1 MKTILFLYSLP
12 VKIILISGILLMT
25 FFTFPDP
32 LVAQNALKYHP
43 ALKSKQ
49 YQRSEWFASAR
60 TDSAGS
66 MGSYLRALNAVQQE
80 AAGREVPGNYQ
91 ATQWYP
97 LGPAKTTHPVLAQ
110 LGLVSC
116 IWIDTSNFQTILAG
130 SNTGGIFRTTD
141 GGDNWTSLSDNYIT
155 TGVLSIQ
162 VDPADKNR
170 IFIGTGHLGF
180 GRAYGNGVM
189 KSTDGGVSWEQ
200 TGLNS
205 SSMAANFTVR
215 KLMMQPGQ
223 PGTMLAILN
232 TEFRQK
238 AMIYRTTDWAE
249 NWEEVYSDNGAE
261 LFSIKSDPLNPEI
274 IYATGNRFLKSTDA
288 GLTWTDQSATLPLDS
303 NFVVSRVE
311 IAKTPYNPDLVLT
324 LVENYDTTGTNPSAR
339 LELYRSTDNG
349 LNYTKINLKYNPYA
363 GYWKMEFGISP
374 ASSDEFYLGGIW
386 LYKYRIE
393 EDSAKFIYCSD
404 HKYHHDVRDLHIFAT
419 SEKDLMYMANDGG
432 VSKSETGAES
442 WFDITRNG
450 LTFTQFH
457 NIAIGENS
465 DMMFAGPQDANLSIY
480 NFKTGVWSKNAK
492 VSDAYGGAIDHSN
505 PDIVYLVS
513 YPPRITLPNKFL
525 LKSTDGGNYFEF
537 FGTPDSTEIGRID
550 KPIEMDPV
558 DPNTLYAGVRDVWK
572 TTDGA
577 VTWNKISNFPAAGEP
592 KLISVRVA
600 PSNNNVIAAAFENPT
615 WAVPSV
621 SKLWITPD
629 GGNHWLNITPTGTTS
644 LDYAGIADISFH
656 PETPLK
662 FWLSLDREW
671 ANHRVYMTS
680 DGGATWQNFSEGL
693 PPIPVNTIGFVKGAG
708 YDVLLAAT
716 DAGVYY
722 RDESMTRWELFG
734 QGLPLTIVADLKISY
749 SRRKIVAGTFGR
761 GLWEADLC
769 MPLTEGELVISDTT
783 EWAGKR
789 KVLQDVVINPGGKLT
804 IRSTIEMGLNRK
816 IKVLPGGELIIDR
829 GTLTNDCAGM
839 WDGVR
844 LYGSADYNNTTLPQG
859 KISLL
864 HGSSIQHADTAIR
877 TIGVDETGHVIPGTG
892 GGIIYTYSAK
902 IINNGHGVEINPSE
916 GINPSEFIMC
926 LFETEKTLPDGSEAG
941 DLVSLKGSKGVKFI
955 SCQFENSL
963 PVSDFPYH
971 ERGVGINSFNS
982 SFSVG
987 KLQSADSIPFGL
999 NAEAVFK
1006 QLSSGIRAT
1015 ASSPAFPVNVSN
1027 VRFDRNLTGIYLSG
1041 LNLSSIRNC
1050 SFSLN
1055 SSSLSDSLKPAATA
1069 IYLDNCAFFDL
1080 SGNTIKGPLGAF
1092 VPKSKTAGIIIN
1104 RSGELNHTL
1113 YANTITNTNFAVLAQ
1128 NSNRSLN
1135 GKTGL
1140 RLLSNWFDSNEY
1152 DICFTNDS
1160 SETNNGGALHQG
1172 STGPEPGS
1180 PAGNH
1185 FSYSKL
1191 HRDGDIH
1198 NAGEY
1203 FYYHYYNGPDSLA
1216 QLPLSYYKAYPV
1228 EANLAIPAESTYKPA
1243 YMLVSSDKFQE
1254 AFSELSVISAQA
1266 HSDYTDLLDGGNTL
1280 QLLNEINSCQSEQ
1293 APALTKRLIQLSPY
1307 LSSEVLNALVKHQK
1321 SIPNLLI
1328 FEVLLVNPQMV
1339 RDTPL
1344 MAAIGTMDPP
1354 LESYMIVALAGAYN
1368 MFSGLEF
1375 LDART
1380 DALRSARDLLF
1391 GQFGGC
1397 LYKSFLND
1405 KEINPLILHLQ
1416 NDDRPESQYLSAFL
1430 ELNTGKTDQAEEI
1443 INQIPWNFPGLEV
1456 EVHENLSSL
1465 FNLNRSLFSEGR
1477 LPDALNAD
1485 HLLLLVHLL
1494 QFPETSVF
1502 ANNILNYYGHIYYNE
1517 PYFFP
1522 GAPLTVQSPVIPPV
1536 VFSGAGFEVY
1546 PVPAASYV
1554 ILDYYS
1560 EQEMTD
1566 GLVKINNMSGQ
1577 LVKEIRLTASYGQQM
1592 IDVSGLET
1600 GSYIFIMS
1608 NGSATIGERKVIIA
1622 R

>member
-1 MKTILFLYSLP
+1 MKNCVSSNNFPGKFMI
-12 VKIILISGILLMT
+12 ISGILLLILHII
-25 FFTFPDP
+25 PNP
-32 LVAQNALKYHP
+32 LIAQNATKYHP

-49 YQRSEWFASAR
+49 YQRSEWFSSAR
-60 TDSAGS
+60 VDSSGS
-66 MGSYLRALNAVQQE
+66 MGSYLRAVNSVQQE

-97 LGPAKTTHPVLAQ
+97 LGPTKTTHPVLAQ
-110 LGLVSC
+110 LGLVSS

-141 GGDNWTSLSDNYIT
+141 GGDNWNSLSDNYLT

-189 KSTDGGVSWEQ
+189 KSTDGGVSWEH
-200 TGLNS
+200 TGLNMN
-205 SSMAANFTVR
+205 SMAANFTVR
-215 KLMMQPGQ
+215 KLLMLPGN
-223 PGTMLAILN
+223 PGTMLAVIN

-238 AMIYRTTDWAE
+238 ALIYRTTDWAE

-261 LFSIKSDPLNPEI
+261 LFSIKPDPLNPEI
-274 IYATGNRFLKSTDA
+274 IYVTGNRFLKSTDA
-288 GLTWTDQSATLPLDS
+288 GLTWIDQSASIPLDS
-303 NFVVSRVE
+303 NYVVSRVE
-311 IAKTPYNPDLVLT
+311 IAKTPDNPDLMLT
-324 LVENYDTTGTNPSAR
+324 LVENYDTTGANPSAR

-349 LNYTKINLKYNPYA
+349 LNYTKINLKYNPFA

-386 LYKYRIE
+386 LYKYHIE

-404 HKYHHDVRDLHIFAT
+404 HKYHHDVRDLHIYAT
-419 SEKDLMYMANDGG
+419 PGKDLMFMANDGG

-457 NIAIGENS
+457 NITIDENS
-465 DMMFAGPQDANLSIY
+465 DMMYAGPQDANLSFY
-480 NFKTGVWSKNAK
+480 NFKTGAWTKNAK
-492 VSDAYGGAIDHSN
+492 VSDAYEGAIDHSN
-505 PDIVYLVS
+505 PDIVYIVT
-513 YPPRITLPNKFL
+513 YPPRITLPNMFL

-537 FGTPDSTEIGRID
+537 FGTPDSTEIGRVD

-558 DPNTLYAGVRDVWK
+558 DPNTLYAGVKDVWK

-577 VTWNKISNFPAAGEP
+577 VSWQKISNFPAIGDP
-592 KLISVRVA
+592 KIIAVRVA

-629 GGNHWLNITPTGTTS
+629 GGNHWLNITPTGTYS
-644 LDYAGIADISFH
+644 LDYAGITDITFH

-671 ANHRVYMTS
+671 GNRRVYMTS
-680 DGGATWQNFSEGL
+680 DGGASWQNFSEGL
-693 PPIPVNTIGFVKGAG
+693 PSLPVNTICYVKGAG

-722 RDESMTRWELFG
+722 RDENMSRWELFG

-749 SRRKIVAGTFGR
+749 SRRKIVAGTYGR

-783 EWAGKR
+783 EWTVKQ
-789 KVLQDVVINPGGKLT
+789 KMLQDVVIRPGGKLT
-804 IRSTIEMGLNRK
+804 IRSSVEMGLDRK

-844 LYGSADYNNTTLPQG
+844 LYGSADYSNSALSQG

-864 HGSSIQHADTAIR
+864 HGGTIQHADTAIR
-877 TIGVDETGHVIPGTG
+877 TIGVDEAGKEMYGTG
-892 GGIIYTYSAK
+892 GGIIYAYNAK
-902 IINNGHGVEINPSE
+902 IINNGHGVEINPAK
-916 GINPSEFIMC
+916 GVNPSEFTMC
-926 LFETEKTLPDGSEAG
+926 LFKTEKKLPDGSDAG

-971 ERGVGINSFNS
+971 ERGIGISSFNS
-982 SFSVG
+982 SFSVE

-999 NAEAVFK
+999 NADAVFK
-1006 QLSSGIRAT
+1006 QLSSGIKAT
-1015 ASSPAFPVNVSN
+1015 ASSPAFPVVVSN
-1027 VRFDRNLTGIYLSG
+1027 VRFDRNLTGVYLSG

-1055 SSSLSDSLKPAATA
+1055 SSTLSDSLKPAATA
-1069 IYLDNCAFFDL
+1069 IYLDNCSFFDL

-1104 RSGELNHTL
+1104 RSGALNHTL

-1140 RLLSNWFDSNEY
+1140 RLLSNWFDGNEY

-1160 SETNNGGALHQG
+1160 TETNNGGALHQG

-1203 FYYHYYNGPDSLA
+1203 FYYHYYKGSDTLA
-1216 QLPLSYYKAYPV
+1216 HLPVSYYRTYPV
-1228 EANLAIPAESTYKPA
+1228 EASLTVPADSAYKPA
-1243 YMLVSSDKFQE
+1243 YMEVPADKFQE
-1254 AFSELSVISAQA
+1254 AFSQLAEISAQSQA
-1266 HSDYTDLLDGGNTL
+1266 TYDDLLDGGNTM
-1280 QLLNEINSCQSEQ
+1280 QLVNEINNCLSEQ
-1293 APALTKRLIQLSPY
+1293 APQLAQKLIKFSPY
-1307 LSSEVLNALVKHQK
+1307 LSSQVLMALVKHQK

-1328 FEVLLVNPQMV
+1328 FEVLLLNPQIV
-1339 RDTPL
+1339 RDIQL
-1344 MAAIGTMDPP
+1344 MAAIDAMDPP
-1354 LESYMIVALAGAYN
+1354 LESYMIVTLAQAYN
-1368 MFSGLEF
+1368 HFSDLE
-1375 LDART
+1375 LLEAQT
-1380 DALRSARDLLF
+1380 DAVRSARDLLF
-1391 GQFGGC
+1391 YQVGGD
-1397 LYKSFLND
+1397 LYCSVLTGG
-1405 KEINPLILHLQ
+1405 EVNPIIQHLQ
-1416 NDDRPESQYLSAFL
+1416 NDDRPESHYLAAFL
-1430 ELNTGKTDQAEEI
+1430 MLNNGEPNTADAI
-1443 INQIPWNFPGLEV
+1443 INGIPGNFPE
-1456 EVHENLSSL
+1456 LSVVAHQNML
-1465 FNLNRSLFSEGR
+1465 SLFSLNSSLLSEGQ
-1477 LPDALNAD
+1477 LPDALNAEQIS
-1485 HLLLLVHLL
+1485 LLNQLG
-1494 QFPETSVF
+1494 QFPETSAY
-1502 ANNILNYYGHIYYNE
+1502 ANNILNFFGPVNYNE
-1517 PYFFP
+1517 PYIFP
-1522 GAPLTVQSPVIPPV
+1522 GAPHTVQPPVIPPV

-1546 PVPAASYV
+1546 PVPAATYV

-1560 EQEMTD
+1560 EQVMTD
-1566 GLVKINNMSGQ
+1566 GLLRINNMSGQ
-1577 LVKEIRLTASYGQQM
+1577 LVKEVRLTEPYGQRI
-1592 IDVSGLET
+1592 IDVSRLES
-1600 GSYIFIMS
+1600 GSYFFVMT
-1608 NGSATIGERKVIIA
+1608 NGSTKIGEQKVVIS

>member
-1 MKTILFLYSLP
+1 M
-12 VKIILISGILLMT
+12 
-25 FFTFPDP
+25 
-32 LVAQNALKYHP
+32 
-43 ALKSKQ
+43 
-49 YQRSEWFASAR
+49 
-60 TDSAGS
+60 
-66 MGSYLRALNAVQQE
+66 
-80 AAGREVPGNYQ
+80 
-91 ATQWYP
+91 
-97 LGPAKTTHPVLAQ
+97 
-110 LGLVSC
+110 
-116 IWIDTSNFQTILAG
+116 
-130 SNTGGIFRTTD
+130 
-141 GGDNWTSLSDNYIT
+141 
-155 TGVLSIQ
+155 LSIQ

-189 KSTDGGVSWEQ
+189 KSTDGGVTWEQ

-205 SSMAANFTVR
+205 NSMAANFTVR
-215 KLMMQPGQ
+215 KIMLLPGH
-223 PGTMLAILN
+223 PGTMLALIN

-238 AMIYRTTDWAE
+238 SLIYRSTDWAE

-261 LFSIKSDPLNPEI
+261 LFSIKPDPLNPETL
-274 IYATGNRFLKSTDA
+274 YVTGNRFLKSIDA
-288 GLTWTDQSATLPLDS
+288 GLTWVDQSASLPLDT
-303 NFVVSRVE
+303 NYVISRVE
-311 IAKTPYNPDLVLT
+311 IAKTPDNPELMLT
-324 LVENYDTTGTNPSAR
+324 LVENYDTTGANPSAR
-339 LELYRSTDNG
+339 LDLYRSTDNG
-349 LNYTKINLKYNPYA
+349 LNYAKINLKYNPFA
-363 GYWKMEFGISP
+363 GYWKMEFGISR

-393 EDSAKFIYCSD
+393 ADSAKFIYCSD
-404 HKYHHDVRDLHIFAT
+404 HKYHHDVRDLHIYAT
-419 SEKDLMYMANDGG
+419 SGKDLMYMANDGG

-442 WFDITRNG
+442 WTDITRNG

-465 DMMFAGPQDANLSIY
+465 DMMFAGPQDANLSFY
-480 NFKTGVWSKNAK
+480 NFKTGDWTKNAK
-492 VSDAYGGAIDHSN
+492 VSDAYEGAVDHSN

-513 YPPRITLPNKFL
+513 YPPKSTQPNMFL

-558 DPNTLYAGVRDVWK
+558 DPNTLYAGLRDVWK

-577 VTWNKISNFPAAGEP
+577 VSWSKISDFSATGEP
-592 KLISVRVA
+592 KLIAVRVA

-629 GGNHWLNITPTGTTS
+629 GGNHWLNITPTGANN
-644 LDYAGIADISFH
+644 LDYAGIADITFH

-671 ANHRVYMTS
+671 GNHRVYMTS

-693 PPIPVNTIGFVKGAG
+693 PSIPVNTIGFVKGAG

-722 RDESMTRWELFG
+722 RDEHMTRWELFG

-749 SRRKIVAGTFGR
+749 SRRKIIAGTFGR

-783 EWAGKR
+783 EWTEKR
-789 KVLQDVVINPGGKLT
+789 KMLQDVVINPGGKL
-804 IRSTIEMGLNRK
+804 IVRSTVEMGLDRE

-844 LYGSADYNNTTLPQG
+844 LYGSADYNNTGGRQG

-864 HGSSIQHADTAIR
+864 HGGTIQHADTAIR
-877 TIGVDETGHVIPGTG
+877 TIGVDESGHEIPGTG
-892 GGIIYTYSAK
+892 GGIIYAYNAK
-902 IINNGHGVEINPSE
+902 IINNGHGVEINPSA
-916 GINPSEFIMC
+916 GINPSEFTMC
-926 LFETEKTLPDGSEAG
+926 LFETEKTLPDGSVSG
-941 DLVSLKGSKGVKFI
+941 DLVSLKGSKGIRFI

-971 ERGVGINSFNS
+971 ERGIGINSFNS

-987 KLQSADSIPFGL
+987 KLQSIDSIPFGL
-999 NAEAVFK
+999 NADAVFK
-1006 QLSSGIRAT
+1006 QLSSGIKAT
-1015 ASSPAFPVNVSN
+1015 ASSPAFPVDVSD
-1027 VRFDRNLTGIYLSG
+1027 VRFDRNLTGVYLSG

-1055 SSSLSDSLKPAATA
+1055 SSTLSDSLKPAATA
-1069 IYLDNCAFFDL
+1069 IYLDNCAFFNL

-1104 RSGELNHTL
+1104 RSGGLNHTL

-1140 RLLSNWFDSNEY
+1140 RLLSNWFDGNEY
-1152 DICFTNDS
+1152 DICFTNDGT
-1160 SETNNGGALHQG
+1160 ETNNGGALHQG

-1198 NAGEY
+1198 NAGDY
-1203 FYYHYYNGPDSLA
+1203 FYYHYYNGSDTLSH
-1216 QLPLSYYKAYPV
+1216 LPVSFYRAYPV
-1228 EANLAIPAESTYKPA
+1228 EATLAVPIDSAYMPA
-1243 YMLVSSDKFQE
+1243 YMLVPDDKLPE
-1254 AFSELSVISAQA
+1254 AFNELSLLSAQSESA
-1266 HSDYTDLLDGGNTL
+1266 YDDLLDGGNTS
-1280 QLLNEINSCQSEQ
+1280 QLVNEINSCLSEQ
-1293 APALTKRLIQLSPY
+1293 APALSNKLRQLSPY
-1307 LSSEVLNALVKHQK
+1307 LSSEVLTTLVKHQK

-1328 FEVLLVNPQMV
+1328 FEVLLLNPHMV
-1339 RDTPL
+1339 RDIQL
-1344 MAAIGTMDPP
+1344 MTAIEAMDPP
-1354 LESYMIVALAGAYN
+1354 LESYMIVALAVAYN
-1368 MFSGLEF
+1368 EYSGLEL
-1375 LDART
+1375 LDSQT
-1380 DALRSARDLLF
+1380 DAVRSARDLLF
-1391 GQFGGC
+1391 GLLGGS
-1397 LYKSFLND
+1397 LYNSFLSD
-1405 KEINPLILHLQ
+1405 KEINPLIQHLL
-1416 NDDRPESQYLSAFL
+1416 NDDRPESQYLAAFL
-1430 ELNTGKTDQAEEI
+1430 ALNTGQDDQAEEI
-1443 INQIPWNFPGLEV
+1443 INRIPGNFPDLAV
-1456 EVHENLSSL
+1456 EMQENISTL
-1465 FNLNRSLFSEGR
+1465 FNLNNSLFSEGQ
-1477 LPDALNAD
+1477 LPAALNAAQTT
-1485 HLLLLVHLL
+1485 LLNQLRL
-1494 QFPETSVF
+1494 FPESSVF
-1502 ANNILNYYGHIYYNE
+1502 ANNILNYYGPVNYNE
-1517 PYFFP
+1517 PYIFP
-1522 GAPLTVQSPVIPPV
+1522 GVPTVVQPPVIPPV

-1546 PVPAASYV
+1546 PVPAATYV

-1560 EQEMTD
+1560 EQVMME
-1566 GLVKINNMSGQ
+1566 GLLRINNMSGQ
-1577 LVKEIRLTASYGQQM
+1577 LVKEVRLTESYGQHH
-1592 IDVSGLET
+1592 D
-1600 GSYIFIMS
+1600 
-1608 NGSATIGERKVIIA
+1608 
-1622 R
+1622 